1 MYTCEMQRGLRWS
14 AAGDLTTASERSR
27 EVDAVCRLTVS
38 FAVSP
43 VGSDLVGNSVAER
56 ERVSPQ
62 RARFEGPSASRIASP
77 LSLLSPGGMATATA
91 DTEVRA
97 AFRYIRREPV
107 QWIRMNWLVV
117 YDCGEWSCGFQ

>member
-1 MYTCEMQRGLRWS
+1 MYMQRGLRWS

-62 RARFEGPSASRIASP
+62 RARFEGAACVAHRLAIVFVVA
-77 LSLLSPGGMATATA
+77 GGHGY
-91 DTEVRA
+91 RH
-97 AFRYIRREPV
+97 R
-107 QWIRMNWLVV
+107 
-117 YDCGEWSCGFQ
+117 